1 MKIYNVTSQSDRE
14 WFSTKRDAL
23 SCVKELKADW
33 SASYEPIAME
43 VVELNLTRQ
52 GVVELLNKVAVSV
65 NPAAA
70 GGVTDAP
77 GATRVTANKPPV
89 PMSEE
94 DINKVEAWGL
104 GELAKKC
111 PATKKFLAT
120 KKAEEAVGRE

>member
-23 SCVKELKADW
+23 SCVKELKSDW

-52 GVVELLNKVAVSV
+52 GVVGLLNKVAVSV
-65 NPAAA
+65 NPAA
-70 GGVTDAP
+70 GEGTDAP
-77 GATRVTANKPPV
+77 GAIRVTANKPPV

-94 DINKVEAWGL
+94 EINKIEAWGL
-104 GELAKKC
+104 GEIAKKC
-111 PATKKFLAT
+111 SATKKFLAT
-120 KKAEEAVGRE
+120 KKAEEASDRE